1 MGIFSTAILTLIL
14 PVAAKAGIGMVVALR
29 VLMGFAEGVTI
40 PCMHGIWS
48 KWAPP
53 LERTRM
59 AGITVA
65 GQYMGAVIA
74 MSTCGVLAQNYGWE
88 SVSSAITFETSF
100 FQLSGFRCFM
110 FTALSDVF
118 GMFSGHG
125 SSAKVPRKNRA

>member
-1 MGIFSTAILTLIL
+1 MGIFSTAVLTLIL

-88 SVSSAITFETSF
+88 SVSSMI
-100 FQLSGFRCFM
+100 L
-110 FTALSDVF
+110 
-118 GMFSGHG
+118 
-125 SSAKVPRKNRA
+125 